1 LHAADAAAHDCRRL
15 PSTDAAPGGTVTT
28 AEAFDR
34 YLRAANYLSVAQI
47 YLRDNVL
54 LERPLVPDD
63 VKPRL
68 LGHWGTCPGINLV
81 SAGLNRLILQR
92 ENADVMLVVG
102 PGHGAPAPLANNW
115 LDGTME
121 AVYPEL
127 TRDRAGLERF
137 VRGFSWPGG
146 FASHLNPMVPGT
158 IYEGGELGYS
168 LSTAFGAILD
178 NPGLVAACVIGDG
191 EAETGPI
198 ATAWHSPKFID
209 PAANG
214 AVLPVLHVN
223 GYKISNPTVFS
234 AMDDAELT
242 ELFRGYGWRPEIVH
256 EPGPD
261 GTHPFLAAL
270 DRAWNAIR
278 DLQRRARAG
287 ERGLKPEWPM
297 IVLRS
302 PKGWTGPAEI
312 GGVPITGTYRSHQVP
327 AAKARTD
334 PADLAA
340 LDAWLRS
347 YRPDELFDA
356 DGRPMPDILATCPTG
371 DRRVGMNPA
380 TRGWLALRP
389 LERPPLREDAV
400 DVSPDARGATV
411 ASALQQ
417 GGSYLAEVF
426 RRNAAAR
433 DFRMVCPDETSSN
446 QLGGVFAATGRA
458 WAWPIAESVAT
469 DCQLAPDGR
478 VMEILS
484 EHTCQGWLQG
494 YLQTGR
500 HGLFPCYEA
509 FIMVVESMVAQYAKW
524 LKLCHETPWRQP
536 VASLNILLTSDAW
549 RQDHN
554 GYSHQGPGFINSLL
568 QKKAEI
574 ARIYLPPD
582 ANTFLSALDHCLA
595 SRDYINLIVATKQP
609 LPQWLSMDEA
619 TAHMHAGASA
629 WEWAGCGDQANPD
642 VVIACAGTIPTVE
655 ALAAA
660 QILRDEVPGLSVR
673 FVNVADLLVLANK
686 IGHPHGLSDEAFI
699 GLFTWDRPVVFAF
712 HGYPSAVHQ
721 LVYNRPNVDRFKVRG
736 YIEEGTTTTP
746 FDMLIRNGASRWQLV
761 LTALKNLPE
770 FAVAAAPVIDRYTRK
785 LAEHRAYVEAHG
797 EDPPEITGWRWTP
810 RP

>member
-1 LHAADAAAHDCRRL
+1 MF
-15 PSTDAAPGGTVTT
+15 T
-28 AEAFDR
+28 ASQRESHER
-34 YLRAANYLSVAQI
+34 YLRAANYLAVAQV
-47 YLRDNVL
+47 YLQDNVL
-54 LERPLVPDD
+54 LERPLTFDD

-68 LGHWGTCPGINLV
+68 LGHWGTCPGINL
-81 SAGLNRLILQR
+81 ATMALNRLILAHDD
-92 ENADVMLVVG
+92 ADVMLVVG
-102 PGHGAPAPLANNW
+102 PGHGAPAPLAGNW
-115 LDGTME
+115 LDGTMGD
-121 AVYPEL
+121 VYPGL
-127 TRDRAGLERF
+127 GHTRAGLEQF

-168 LSTAFGAILD
+168 LATAFGAILD
-178 NPGLVAACVIGDG
+178 NPGLIAACIIGDG

-198 ATAWHSPKFID
+198 ATAWHSPKIID

-214 AVLPVLHVN
+214 AVLPMLHLN
-223 GYKISNPTVFS
+223 GYKISNQTIFS
-234 AMDDAELT
+234 AMSDGELT
-242 ELFRGYGWRPEIVH
+242 DLFTGYGWAPVIVD
-256 EPGPD
+256 EPGLD
-261 GTHPFLAAL
+261 GAHPLVDAVEQAYQ
-270 DRAWNAIR
+270 AIR
-278 DLQRRARAG
+278 AIQQRFRAG
-287 ERGLKPEWPM
+287 ERGHRPAWPM

-312 GGVPITGTYRSHQVP
+312 DGVPITGTYRSHQVP
-327 AAKARTD
+327 AGKARTD
-334 PADLAA
+334 AHHLAA

-347 YRPDELFDA
+347 YRPDELFSA
-356 DGRPMPDILATCPTG
+356 EGAPAEDILAVCPSG
-371 DRRVGMNPA
+371 DRRLGMNPA
-380 TRGWLALRP
+380 SRGWTRLRALALP
-389 LERPPLREDAV
+389 AL
-400 DVSPDARGATV
+400 GATALAIDGRGQTI

-417 GGSYLAEVF
+417 GGRYLAEVF
-426 RRNAAAR
+426 RHNDEAKN
-433 DFRMVCPDETSSN
+433 FRMVCPDETSSN
-446 QLGGVFAATGRA
+446 QLGEVFAATGRA
-458 WAWPIAESVAT
+458 WAWPIPEAIAE
-469 DCQLAPDGR
+469 DCILEPGGR
-478 VMEILS
+478 VMEMLS

-524 LKLCHETPWRQP
+524 LKLCHETTWREP

-582 ANTFLSALDHCLA
+582 ANTFVSALDHCLA
-595 SRDYINLIVATKQP
+595 SRDYINLLVATKQP

-619 TAHMHAGASA
+619 IAHMDRGASA
-629 WEWAGCGDQANPD
+629 WEWAGYGDQNKPD
-642 VVIACAGTIPTVE
+642 LVIASAGNIPTVE

-660 QILRDEVPGLSVR
+660 QILREEMPELSVR
-673 FVNVADLLVLANK
+673 FVNVADLMVLASK
-686 IGHPHGLSDEAFI
+686 IGHPHGLTDEQFI
-699 GLFTWDRPVVFAF
+699 DLFTWNQPVIFAF

-721 LVYNRPNVDRFKVRG
+721 LIYNRPVPDRFKVRG

-761 LTALKNLPE
+761 ITALECLPKR
-770 FAVAAAPVIDRYTRK
+770 AVETAPVIWKYQEK
-785 LAEHRAYVEAHG
+785 LNEHRAWVETHG
-797 EDPPEITGWRWTP
+797 EDPREITDWRWAP